1 MEREKER
8 RRKYIEENKIKE
20 DYPRKTKTE
29 KLKKKKKLE
38 QKWEMVR

>member
-29 KLKKKKKLE
+29 NLKKLE